1 VLILAMAA
9 VSYQNGMASK
19 RRPIEGYLQV
29 NQEVM
34 MISGPKISLRQDL
47 QDFSGLTG

>member
-29 NQEVM
+29 NQEAMMEVKK
-34 MISGPKISLRQDL
+34 MISGPKISLRQD
-47 QDFSGLTG
+47 